1 MKNIEEFDAKLR
13 AIVSD
18 WRCHRIVTEAVTRML
33 KIGILT
39 AKHHTLQNVHPTV
52 RKIDDLVN
60 EFTDLD
66 LERRVAYAR
75 VILVM
80 AQLDYDVAVTALT
93 KGLVTT

>member
-1 MKNIEEFDAKLR
+1 MKNIEEFDAKLC

-18 WRCHRIVTEAVTRML
+18 RRCHRIVTEAVTRML

-39 AKHHTLQNVHPTV
+39 AKHRTLQNVHPTI
-52 RKIDDLVN
+52 RKIDDLVD

-66 LERRVAYAR
+66 LERRVVYAR

-80 AQLDYDVAVTALT
+80 AQLDFDAALANLAKGVVTA
-93 KGLVTT
+93 